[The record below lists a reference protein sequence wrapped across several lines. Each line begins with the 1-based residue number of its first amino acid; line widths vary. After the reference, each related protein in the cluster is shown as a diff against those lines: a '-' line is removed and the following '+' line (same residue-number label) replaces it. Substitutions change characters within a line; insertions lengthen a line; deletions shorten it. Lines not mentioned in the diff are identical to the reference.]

1 MLAKCMR
8 CKRLKSRSGS
18 HVVSSSEECR
28 LKIGLLFKSVK
39 ADCDS
44 TANVVP
50 AHFTRCY
57 EDESLSHAITK
68 VSSDKDDDQVL
79 TPMHFMFP
87 AGYPFTRSSDVLPS
101 TPSSGSMLRRSHDD
115 LRPMVEL
122 VWRRWLKEY
131 VPMLQKRSKWLTEEK
146 MLEEGD
152 VVLVVDEIQPR
163 EKWSLAL
170 VVEVVKSEDGRQRRY
185 KVRTSSGQVLERDI
199 RKLIILERDDEKV
212 VALEGGGEES

>member
-1 MLAKCMR
+1 MNVERFRTMLAIA
-8 CKRLKSRSGS
+8 SGIIN
-18 HVVSSSEECR
+18 R
-28 LKIGLLFKSVK
+28 R
-39 ADCDS
+39 
-44 TANVVP
+44 P
-50 AHFTRCY
+50 
-57 EDESLSHAITK
+57 ITK